1 MRKRAPEMDHGEMRG
16 EEPLLRYC
24 MESYIYRTLMREQRN

>member
-1 MRKRAPEMDHGEMRG
+1 MHMRALEMGHGEMRG

-24 MESYIYRTLMREQRN
+24 MESYIYRTLMREHRN